1 LSPTATVRNAAR
13 FVSPLLY
20 GAGCASVCVSV
31 CVAGVVLATS
41 PAVVRLSEALPG
53 SCSYLFENVAFLVVM
68 LLLFCALLLA
78 VLDVTLYRA
87 EQSQSIGLR
96 DHARHCTLLYARHCT
111 LLYTGIALVLVVLL
125 AILELQAGMLQ
136 YDLGLTLCAVAA
148 CWILVDAG
156 VVLSMRR
163 PTRARPGDG
172 P

>member
-1 LSPTATVRNAAR
+1 MSPTATVRNAIR

-20 GAGCASVCVSV
+20 GAVCVSV
-31 CVAGVVLATS
+31 CVTGVVLATS

-53 SCSYLFENVAFLVVM
+53 SSYLFENVAFVVVL

-78 VLDVTLYRA
+78 VLEVTLYRP

-96 DHARHCTLLYARHCT
+96 DHARHCTLLYA
-111 LLYTGIALVLVVLL
+111 LLYTGITLVLVVLL
-125 AILELQAGMLQ
+125 AILALQAGMLQ

-148 CWILVDAG
+148 CGILVDAG